1 MGWRDKWHLK
11 SYRYLIKNHWN
22 SSHTSCSS
30 EAIVCLNHPQLWMGQ
45 LNEHIY
51 DSDCLLKINHSS
63 EDLVIFIAPT
73 AIRVF
78 LLCLREFLWSLDWWI
93 YYDLHHRGNH
103 GSSHFLSVDIN
114 VSIFFFSYTK
124 KIYIFSSFRCQLAG
138 RREEESPAL
147 GQDCISVDTSLV
159 EGHEW
164 K

>member
-11 SYRYLIKNHWN
+11 WYRYLIKNHWN
-22 SSHTSCSS
+22 SSHPSCSS

-103 GSSHFLSVDIN
+103 DVNSQGEEKKNLLLLDRIAFQSTHLSWKDMNGSN
-114 VSIFFFSYTK
+114 N
-124 KIYIFSSFRCQLAG
+124 IYCACTARFEVAN
-138 RREEESPAL
+138 A
-147 GQDCISVDTSLV
+147 VV
-159 EGHEW
+159 V
-164 K
+164 